1 MSQNED
7 SQKGEGTNQNDIAQ
21 PNKPKKLR
29 KLGGKIDPNR
39 SKSAPIEVED
49 NGENE
54 EGNNDYIASY
64 NYYLY
69 YNSIKPVDPRLPK
82 PTYTPK
88 PNLEF
93 IRESKPKDEEDE
105 ENPENLNLN
114 TPIENVTNDLEKLNL
129 DVNPKNNKNQNESN
143 NKDVD
148 FEQFKIKFSSPNP
161 NQKETNKDA
170 PSPFVDYYAN
180 LDQQNDNHQ
189 WSGDSLNPGNMYQY
203 QMSMPN
209 MIPPNMKVPMNPLYQ
224 MNPNINLYP
233 NLSPY
238 GNMPPQIPMMNNR
251 MNMINTNG
259 QNINNKKNQKK
270 GQMNNN
276 MIDYQNQMSNNLY
289 DQRLGQYYTQPNPMM
304 NMGLGMNY
312 PPNDP
317 NLRYVPQIAGY
328 NKGGLIQNEAKIP
341 LTLNIP
347 VNIPINYGFN
357 GMEQYQQINNMNMN
371 NMNSNMFPNQQ
382 MQNNNLQNKKK
393 SGKENSKKDIE
404 NKNIDDIIE
413 KAVEYS
419 KDHSG
424 SRQVQN
430 KYSEG
435 PEEVRNK
442 IFEKL
447 RPEILNLS
455 KDIFGNYVIQKVLEY
470 KDSEK
475 NEIIFE
481 AIKGNISEL
490 SLNMYGCRVM
500 QQLINVK
507 CY

>member
-7 SQKGEGTNQNDIAQ
+7 SQKGEGTDQNDITQ

-105 ENPENLNLN
+105 ENPENINLN

-129 DVNPKNNKNQNESN
+129 DMNPKNNKNQNQNQNETN

-161 NQKETNKDA
+161 NQNQKETNKDA
-170 PSPFVDYYAN
+170 PSPFIDYYTN
-180 LDQQNDNHQ
+180 HDQQNDNHQ
-189 WSGDSLNPGNMYQY
+189 WSGDNLNQGNMYQY
-203 QMSMPN
+203 QMNMPN
-209 MIPPNMKVPMNPLYQ
+209 MLQPNMKVPMNPLYP
-224 MNPNINLYP
+224 MNPNINVYP

-238 GNMPPQIPMMNNR
+238 GNIPPQIQMMNNR
-251 MNMINTNG
+251 MNPMNTNG
-259 QNINNKKNQKK
+259 QNMTNKKNPKK
-270 GQMNNN
+270 GQMSNN
-276 MIDYQNQMSNNLY
+276 MMDYQNQMNNIY
-289 DQRLGQYYTQPNPMM
+289 DQRIGQYYTQPNPMM

-317 NLRYVPQIAGY
+317 NLRYAQQMAGY
-328 NKGGLIQNEAKIP
+328 NKGGLIQNETNIP

-347 VNIPINYGFN
+347 VNIPINYGIN
-357 GMEQYQQINNMNMN
+357 GMEQYPQIHNMNL
-371 NMNSNMFPNQQ
+371 NMFPNQQ
-382 MQNNNLQNKKK
+382 IPNNNLPIKKK
-393 SGKENSKKDIE
+393 SQGKENSRKI
-404 NKNIDDIIE
+404 
-413 KAVEYS
+413 S
-419 KDHSG
+419 KI
-424 SRQVQN
+424 
-430 KYSEG
+430 
-435 PEEVRNK
+435 K
-442 IFEKL
+442 I
-447 RPEILNLS
+447 
-455 KDIFGNYVIQKVLEY
+455 
-470 KDSEK
+470 
-475 NEIIFE
+475 
-481 AIKGNISEL
+481 
-490 SLNMYGCRVM
+490 
-500 QQLINVK
+500 
-507 CY
+507 